1 MSYTSVL
8 VVGTNSYVTVAEAAA
23 YFTLR
28 LDSAEWTEA
37 TDADKDAALAMAC
50 KAIDRLP
57 WAGYKYQPDYQVL
70 AFPRVAAFADGDSWT
85 MLGVVR
91 QQVRDAQCEEALAIL
106 RHQADT
112 RLELMRI
119 GLTGAMIDG
128 ASEQYKSDAGQGLL
142 SVQAKELLR
151 PWSTD
156 VVDMI

>member
-1 MSYTSVL
+1 MASAI
-8 VVGTNSYVTVAEAAA
+8 VVGTNTYLSVVDATT
-23 YFTLR
+23 YFGFR
-28 LDSAEWTEA
+28 LDVPEWTAA
-37 TDADKDAALAMAC
+37 TELEKDSALVMAT

-57 WAGYKYQPDYQVL
+57 WSGYKYQPDAQVL
-70 AFPRVAAFADGDSWT
+70 TFPRVGSFPDGDAWL
-85 MLGVVR
+85 MLGVVPQR
-91 QQVRDAQCEEALAIL
+91 VKDAECEEALAIL

-142 SVQAKELLR
+142 SVQAKEFLR
-151 PWSTD
+151 PWSAD